1 MKYCTKCGTQLS
13 DDTAFCPN
21 CGQSVGTFT
30 PAPAES
36 ASAAYQPAPVVVRK
50 LKTNRGMIKYFLLSL
65 ITFGIYGLVVLS
77 SVSTDI
83 NTIASRY
90 DGKRTMHYCLLFF
103 IVSWLTLGIGVLV
116 WFHRVSARIGRE
128 LDRRGIDYHF
138 GAGSYWG
145 WNILGTIIVVGP
157 FVYIHK
163 LLKSMNLLAEDYNV
177 KG

>member
-30 PAPAES
+30 PAPAGS

-116 WFHRVSARIGRE
+116 WTTESVRASGANLTAAASTITSAQAPIGAGTFSARS
-128 LDRRGIDYHF
+128 L
-138 GAGSYWG
+138 W
-145 WNILGTIIVVGP
+145 
-157 FVYIHK
+157 
-163 LLKSMNLLAEDYNV
+163 
-177 KG
+177 